1 MEEIIERF
9 SKRKAYISG
18 WKEMNRSSVIIPIVE
33 INNEPNIIFE
43 VRAKK
48 LKTQPGDICF
58 PGGKIEETEE
68 PIETALRETREEL
81 GLKDINIIKELDVL
95 VKYNNIIIHNFL
107 CIINDISELVIN
119 KEEVEE
125 IFCVPVGKLLKIKPI
140 ETISKVHALRDDNF
154 PYNLINKG
162 KEYKFKDGMNK
173 ALFYKYDKYVIWGI
187 TGEILY
193 NFLETLRN
201 N

>member
-9 SKRKAYISG
+9 NKRKAYISG

-125 IFCVPVGKLLKIKPI
+125 IFCVPVEKLLKIKPI